1 MSEQTKSEPIPSE
14 DYEQAIRDVL
24 NSIQEMRHDG
34 EYHEET
40 LEGLEWRISPPQL
53 LDN

>member
-24 NSIQEMRHDG
+24 NSIEEMRHDG
-34 EYHEET
+34 YDEET
-40 LEGLEWRISPPQL
+40 LEGLEWRISPPEL
-53 LDN
+53 LNK